1 MGAGLCF
8 RLLVVFMILT
18 SGYPNERASTSTG
31 VAGMQLRHK
40 RSGQDFN
47 SNTGICHVSNWTYD
61 FAQSELSA
69 QINYRR
75 FLLPDVGHIK
85 DMLNNV
91 RKMLPAFEQQQ
102 RAVCGQ
108 KERRWEDYVKAEC
121 SKLGGSTSSELPS
134 DNSAVTAL
142 TTAQPFWPRGCKN
155 LLRDRKKWWG
165 WPVLPCE
172 EFPKTLTR
180 FVAHCASKASH
191 THTSYMTASGFSTLA
206 QFFSALLDAVRVI
219 PASAF
224 ANTTASG
231 AGDAV
236 QLILDVRKKLTVA
249 DTSALAELFP
259 YLPRLKTF
267 HVINTPVPAA
277 ATRRIVERLGD
288 LKHLEF
294 LNLHSSAMDD
304 EGVEKF
310 TQSFAHFNKSMKKLC
325 LEGNSITSVGGAII
339 ARNIA
344 KLQALEELV
353 LGGYSR
359 VAGSVLDMAKAFLK
373 MPKLCRAFL
382 YALATTA
389 AELPEVERQV
399 RETIHL
405 LKAQVFGVNGW
416 VIARDKLL
424 YDATHTENTDLKWE
438 KVRREIR
445 QDLNGRPGVFI
456 ESGNRDPKLSV
467 HFQVHCSDCSD

>member
-1 MGAGLCF
+1 MAAGLCL
-8 RLLVVFMILT
+8 RILAVFMVLT
-18 SGYPNERASTSTG
+18 SSFPDERASTSRSTG
-31 VAGMQLRHK
+31 VAGIQLRHK

-47 SNTGICHVSNWTYD
+47 SNAGICHVSNWTYD

-69 QINYRR
+69 QISYRR

-91 RKMLPAFEQQQ
+91 RKMLPEFEQQQ
-102 RAVCGQ
+102 RDVCGQ
-108 KERRWEDYVKAEC
+108 KERRWEDYVKEEC

-134 DNSAVTAL
+134 DNSIVTAL
-142 TTAQPFWPRGCKN
+142 MTAQPFWPQGCKT

-180 FVAHCASKASH
+180 FVAHCASKGSH
-191 THTSYMTASGFSTLA
+191 THKSYMTASGFSTLA
-206 QFFSALLDAVRVI
+206 EFFSALLDAVRVI

-231 AGDAV
+231 AGNDV
-236 QLILDVRKKLTVA
+236 RLILDVRKKLTVA

-267 HVINTPVPAA
+267 HIVNTRVPAA
-277 ATRRIVERLGD
+277 ATRKIVERLGD

-294 LNLHSSAMDD
+294 LNLHSNAMDD

-310 TQSFAHFNKSMKKLC
+310 VQ
-325 LEGNSITSVGGAII
+325 IGGAII

-382 YALATTA
+382 YALTTTA

-424 YDATHTENTDLKWE
+424 YDATHTENTNLKWE
-438 KVRREIR
+438 KVRTEIR